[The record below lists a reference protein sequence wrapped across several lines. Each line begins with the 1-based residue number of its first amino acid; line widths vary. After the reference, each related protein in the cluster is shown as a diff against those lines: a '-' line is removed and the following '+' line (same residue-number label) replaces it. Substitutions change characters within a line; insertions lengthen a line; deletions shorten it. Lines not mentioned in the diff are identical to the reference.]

1 MGDIGLESPGS
12 FPGKRGFDPEVIALE
27 SAPGHGLE
35 VIRRA
40 WPRLSPD
47 LRRCLLERVVT
58 EVEWL
63 DLKPPEPLQDDDLD
77 PSADL

>member
-1 MGDIGLESPGS
+1 MTPSL
-12 FPGKRGFDPEVIALE
+12 GKRGFDPEVIALE

-40 WPRLSPD
+40 WPRLPQD
-47 LRRCLLERVVT
+47 LRRSLLERVVT

-63 DLKPPEPLQDDDLD
+63 DTGAHLLPPEPLQDDDLD
-77 PSADL
+77 PSDGL

>member
-1 MGDIGLESPGS
+1 MGGTGFEPVTSSPGN
-12 FPGKRGFDPEVIALE
+12 RGYDPEVIALE

-47 LRRCLLERVVT
+47 LRRCLLERVVA

-77 PSADL
+77 PSDSL